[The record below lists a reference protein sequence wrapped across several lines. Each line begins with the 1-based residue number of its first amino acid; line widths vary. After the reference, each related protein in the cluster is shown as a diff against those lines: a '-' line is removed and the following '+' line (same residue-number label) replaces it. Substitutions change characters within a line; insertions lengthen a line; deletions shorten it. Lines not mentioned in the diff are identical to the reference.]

1 MSEYVAY
8 LNGEWVDSDELRIDP
23 RDRGFRT
30 GDVVFDTAGTF
41 DGVIF
46 NTRLH
51 AERLMRSLKYARID
65 SGLTTDEREAVM
77 QEAVNAELVDGG
89 GALRSRRLRTVI

>member
-8 LNGEWVDSDELRIDP
+8 LNGEWVNSDELRIDR

-30 GDVVFDTAGTF
+30 GDVVFDTARTF

-46 NTRLH
+46 NLRLH
-51 AERLMRSLKYARID
+51 AERLMRSLKYAFF
-65 SGLTTDEREAVM
+65 
-77 QEAVNAELVDGG
+77 
-89 GALRSRRLRTVI
+89 

>member
-65 SGLTTDEREAVM
+65 SGLTTDEWEAVM
-77 QEAVNAELVDGG
+77 QEAVDRNQHPVVV
-89 GALRSRRLRTVI
+89 RRTQRIV